1 MNSSKVKTQKNI
13 SALIAL
19 AIAFATLFQAGTANS
34 NEVKD
39 EFISFEEAQLVAE
52 FDEFF
57 LEEEMSIEESIL
69 EEVEN
74 DGEIVKVFNADNELV
89 YEGDPAQNETLR
101 QAANQADYLSEIG
114 GNKYYRI
121 AE

>member
-19 AIAFATLFQAGTANS
+19 AIAFVTLFQAGTANS
-34 NEVKD
+34 NEAKD

-69 EEVEN
+69 EELEE
-74 DGEIVKVFNADNELV
+74 DGETVKVFNADNELV
-89 YEGDPAQNETLR
+89 HEGDPAQNEALR
-101 QAANQADYLSEIG
+101 QAVNQADYLSEVG